1 VEDRVDEGPHRRRRD
16 KLQFVAKELAEQ
28 VILPEGLGYV
38 PLGEMDLDDDS
49 VSALLQRFGGDR
61 GETGLHRGRVVS
73 ARGEVL
79 THRLEG
85 MEP

>member
-1 VEDRVDEGPHRRRRD
+1 
-16 KLQFVAKELAEQ
+16 
-28 VILPEGLGYV
+28 
-38 PLGEMDLDDDS
+38 MDLDDDS
-49 VSALLQRFGGDR
+49 VSALPQWLGGDR
-61 GETGLHRGRVVS
+61 GETGLHRGREVS